1 MEKFMMIFSIICH
14 YLGIVSIGGYAALIA
29 QYGANFYTVGG
40 IITGLLL
47 AAVTIKIRKVGK
59 HNEN

>member
-1 MEKFMMIFSIICH
+1 MIFSIICH

-29 QYGANFYTVGG
+29 QYGANFYTIGG

-47 AAVTIKIRKVGK
+47 AVVTIKIRKVGK
-59 HNEN
+59 YNED